1 MTPPRVR
8 TAVLISGRGSNMAAL
23 LEAASR
29 PAFPAET
36 TLVFANKAEA
46 GGLEIARRA
55 GIATASR
62 SHRDFATR
70 EDFDRAVDAVLVEHG
85 IALVCLA
92 GFMRVVSA
100 WFCER
105 WLGRMISIHPALLP
119 AFRGLDTHARALEG
133 GVKIHGAT
141 VHFVVPELDAGP
153 IIAQAA
159 VPVLEDDTPESL
171 AARVLAQEHVI
182 YPRALELVASGR
194 VRLAGG
200 RTLSETATSAAS
212 SLAVPDGTVL
222 LPQTGEGGPTQS
234 GRMREAFAGP
244 R

>member
-1 MTPPRVR
+1 M
-8 TAVLISGRGSNMAAL
+8 LISGRGSNMEAL
-23 LEAASR
+23 LEAASH
-29 PAFPAET
+29 PAFPAEI
-36 TLVFANKAEA
+36 TLVFANKAGA
-46 GGLEIARRA
+46 VGLETARRA
-55 GIATASR
+55 GIATVTR

-100 WFCER
+100 WFCGR

-119 AFRGLDTHARALEG
+119 AFRGLDTHARALEA

-182 YPRALELVASGR
+182 YPRALDLVASGR
-194 VRLAGG
+194 VRLEGSRAV
-200 RTLSETATSAAS
+200 SETATSA
-212 SLAVPDGTVL
+212 SLSLGVPDGTALLPPAGEGTRAVPDVTAL
-222 LPQTGEGGPTQS
+222 LPQAGEGRGQPTI
-234 GRMREAFAGP
+234 
-244 R
+244 

>member
-8 TAVLISGRGSNMAAL
+8 TAVLISGRGSNMEAL
-23 LEAASR
+23 LAAASN
-29 PAFPAET
+29 PAFPAEIS
-36 TLVFANKAEA
+36 LVFANKPNAE
-46 GGLEIARRA
+46 GLDIARRA
-55 GIATASR
+55 GIPTVVR

-70 EDFDRAVDAVLVEHG
+70 EAFDHAIDTVLNEHA

-119 AFRGLDTHARALEG
+119 AFRGLDTHARALDG

-159 VPVLEDDTPESL
+159 VPVLEDDTADSL

-182 YPRALELVASGR
+182 YPRALALVASGR
-194 VRLAGG
+194 VALDGH
-200 RTLSETATSAAS
+200 RTVSKTATSASS
-212 SLAVPDGTVL
+212 SLTVPDGTAR
-222 LPQTGEGGPTQS
+222 LPPAGSARSDISRRSGPS
-234 GRMREAFAGP
+234 
-244 R
+244 

>member
-1 MTPPRVR
+1 M
-8 TAVLISGRGSNMAAL
+8 LISGRGSNMAAL

-29 PAFPAET
+29 PTFPADI

-55 GIATASR
+55 GIATAFR
-62 SHRDFATR
+62 SHRNFATR

-105 WLGRMISIHPALLP
+105 WLGRMISVHPALLP
-119 AFRGLDTHARALEG
+119 AFRGLDTHARALES

-159 VPVLEDDTPESL
+159 VPVLEHDTPDRL

-194 VRLAGG
+194 VRLEGG
-200 RTLSETATSAAS
+200 RTVSETATSASS
-212 SLAVPDGTVL
+212 SLAVPDGTAL
-222 LPQTGEGGPTQS
+222 LPPAGEGVD
-234 GRMREAFAGP
+234 AAGDG
-244 R
+244 